1 MNYLDVTPGHVNDLH
16 SVQNQGS
23 WSKWRTILYP
33 CFMYLYVPPTYK
45 LTKFIVP
52 LLKSLTTIEL
62 TVKDSFYFAE
72 EVVDQQIYFFMGSFD
87 VDSLFTNILF
97 EETIKIWTNELFKK
111 SETIEGSKKFEFKE
125 LLSLATKDSHF
136 ICDGTL
142 YK

>member
-1 MNYLDVTPGHVNDLH
+1 MANNSLPL
-16 SVQNQGS
+16 
-23 WSKWRTILYP
+23 
-33 CFMYLYVPPTYK
+33 LYVPPTYK

-62 TVKDSFYFAE
+62 NVKDSFYFAE

-87 VDSLFTNILF
+87 VDSLFTNILL

-136 ICDGTL
+136 ICDGTP